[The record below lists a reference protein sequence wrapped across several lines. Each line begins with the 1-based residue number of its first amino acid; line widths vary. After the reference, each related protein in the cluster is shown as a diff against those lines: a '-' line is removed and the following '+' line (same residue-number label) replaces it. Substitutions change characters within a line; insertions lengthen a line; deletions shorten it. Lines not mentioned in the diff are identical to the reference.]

1 MISTNIGQTQAH
13 EDICTCMRFV
23 IDEISHEV
31 GRVKW
36 QLHAVV
42 VRAHLSEEMA
52 RVLQIF
58 VDVLLSEQFAH

>member
-1 MISTNIGQTQAH
+1 M
-13 EDICTCMRFV
+13 CFV